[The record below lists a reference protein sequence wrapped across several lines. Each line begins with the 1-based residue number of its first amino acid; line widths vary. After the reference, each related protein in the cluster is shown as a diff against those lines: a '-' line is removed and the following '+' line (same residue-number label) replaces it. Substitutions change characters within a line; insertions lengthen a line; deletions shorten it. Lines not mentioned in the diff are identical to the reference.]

1 MKHTKGLTSA
11 RMKYVL
17 YNQPNEIDKI
27 RNPPL
32 PEIENE
38 SDNLQGEGV
47 KIIIQSNIID
57 IYTRLE
63 VLLRLNYLD
72 ILIL

>member
-63 VLLRLNYLD
+63 VLLGLNYLD